1 MRQVSPLSK
10 RGGGPWG
17 KAGRAHGQGFKLDSK
32 GEGSNTSHFKERLY
46 IKEKQ
51 NNNNNTKR
59 CLFSPFSVFDI
70 MFGSAV

>member
-51 NNNNNTKR
+51 NKTTTTKDAYF
-59 CLFSPFSVFDI
+59 LHFPFLI
-70 MFGSAV
+70 